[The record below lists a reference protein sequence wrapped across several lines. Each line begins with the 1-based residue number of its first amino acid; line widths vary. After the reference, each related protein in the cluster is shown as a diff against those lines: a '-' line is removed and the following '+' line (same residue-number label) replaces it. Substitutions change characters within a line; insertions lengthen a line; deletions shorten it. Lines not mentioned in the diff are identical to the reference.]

1 MKVDILSLFPEF
13 FSVFNN
19 WSIIGRA
26 VANNIVNINN
36 INIRD
41 FSENKH
47 RKVDD
52 YPFGGGP
59 GMVMTPQPICDA
71 IDSIKAKESKVIYL
85 SPQGK
90 KLNQKM
96 INDFS
101 KEEHLIL
108 LCGHYEG
115 IDNRIIENYID
126 EEVSIGDYVLT
137 GGEIPA
143 MVLVDSIVRLLP
155 DALKGEESYM
165 DESHYYGLLEHPQYT
180 RPRNFEGKEVPKV
193 LLSGNHS
200 NVEKWKRY
208 QSLKSTFIKR
218 PDLLKDIDLTN
229 EDEDLL
235 KIIKNEEN
243 NNS

>member
-1 MKVDILSLFPEF
+1 MKIDILTLFPEF
-13 FSVFNN
+13 FSNLSN
-19 WSIIGRA
+19 WSIVGRA
-26 VANNIVNINN
+26 VDKGILNIDF

-41 FSENKH
+41 FSINKH
-47 RKVDD
+47 KKVDD

-59 GMVMTPQPICDA
+59 GMIMTPQPICDA
-71 IDSIKAKESKVIYL
+71 IDSVKKQKTKVIYL

-96 INDFS
+96 INGFS

-115 IDNRIIENYID
+115 VDNRIIENYID

-143 MVLVDSIVRLLP
+143 MVLVDSVVRLLP
-155 DALKGEESYM
+155 DVLKGEESYM
-165 DESHYYGLLEHPQYT
+165 DESHYHGLLEHAQYT
-180 RPRNFEGKEVPKV
+180 RPRVFEGKEVPEV

-200 NVEKWKRY
+200 KIEKWKRY
-208 QSLKSTFIKR
+208 QSLRSTFTKR
-218 PDLLKDIDLTN
+218 PDLFKDMDLTK

-235 KIIKNEEN
+235 KIIKKEEN

>member
-1 MKVDILSLFPEF
+1 MKIDILTLFPEF
-13 FSVFNN
+13 FSNLLN

-26 VANNIVNINN
+26 IDKNILNIEF

-41 FSENKH
+41 FSINKH
-47 RKVDD
+47 KKVDD